1 MRAEARFTRDIYR
14 RTKGFIVNWP
24 LGRQLEL
31 GDLIRLPATRG
42 RSFEL
47 KGRLAEY
54 GVSIVSEPDPT
65 SDDELWTS
73 TYKVD
78 VQTEVAAEVNTSVA
92 KIGAGLELGFGKRG
106 SYVFQP
112 RRVTYDRVFNLAEVR
127 RAIRERVPRDEWSPR
142 LAVVTEVVLAES
154 YALLLSES
162 RDATVRI
169 FAEGKPSLS
178 ISELAEP
185 KLRGSLKVERSEK
198 QVTTLIGA
206 SGGVVGF
213 RAHRIKWLEL
223 ETKTEE
229 GPESFGDDDALSFD
243 LVPLAEDDLE
253 ALLWSDEDDE
263 RDEDA

>member
-1 MRAEARFTRDIYR
+1 MGAEARFTRDIYK

-42 RSFEL
+42 QSFEL
-47 KGRLAEY
+47 QGRLAEY
-54 GVSIVSEPDPT
+54 GIEIVSEPDLT

-78 VQTEVAAEVNTSVA
+78 VETDVAAEVNTSVA
-92 KIGAGLELGFGKRG
+92 KVGAGLNLGFGRKG

-112 RRVTYDRVFNLAEVR
+112 RHVTYDRVYNLAEVR
-127 RAIRERVPRDEWSPR
+127 RQISRRLPRDEWVPR

-162 RDATVRI
+162 RDANVRI
-169 FAEGKPSLS
+169 FVEGKPSLS

-185 KLRGSLKVERSEK
+185 KLKGSLKVERSEK

-213 RAHRIKWLEL
+213 RAHRIKRLQL
-223 ETKTEE
+223 DNRTDS
-229 GPESFGDDDALSFD
+229 GPQSFDDDEAMSFE
-243 LVPLAEDDLE
+243 LVPLADDELE
-253 ALLWSDEDDE
+253 ALLGIDEDEDE
-263 RDEDA
+263 S